1 MKPQIRSVTPNHV
14 IRKEVYDFG
23 LALGGVLA
31 NIGLVLIVWGS
42 GVLV

>member
-1 MKPQIRSVTPNHV
+1 MKPRIRSVTPNSV
-14 IRKEVYDFG
+14 IRKEVCYFG
-23 LALGGVLA
+23 LALGGVTA

>member
-1 MKPQIRSVTPNHV
+1 MKPKIRSVTPNSV
-14 IRKEVYDFG
+14 IRKEVCYFG
-23 LALGGVLA
+23 LALGGVTA